1 MEELV
6 RKCFLL
12 SLRPSYARGNHII
25 VHGGQPCFWPWT
37 RRMQFKQGLWN
48 VKRLLLRMM
57 HRREVFPWEF
67 RITPLLDLQFLLLIW
82 TFKESQF
89 SFPLCLK
96 HLLSTRFLLSYL
108 ANRSHTTYTPLPS
121 KTWLLPPPQPP
132 TQNRLSLNEFH
143 FPPIF
148 AVFSVLSITSY
159 FLISYLERLLRFT
172 FVFAQVLKWSA
183 HLGYVHC
190 IHFTSEAH
198 AIWICMWYVHS
209 RYLLLVTPYQNLH
222 QGRCSVIPCES
233 GMWIKVSFIYL
244 IFKSMCLSVYL
255 VKIQQ
260 GFLGAWFRMERWGP
274 WPLTFVCL
282 FSCRKMKWFSNASP
296 TFTRSRGSSAWQPR
310 ALGIACASWNP
321 LQKPRWDG
329 LPAWHLSPGPPKQSL
344 RE

>member
-25 VHGGQPCFWPWT
+25 VHGGQPCFWPST

-143 FPPIF
+143 FLPIF

-159 FLISYLERLLRFT
+159 CLISYLERLLRFT

-233 GMWIKVSFIYL
+233 GMWIKSLLYL
-244 IFKSMCLSVYL
+244 FNIQKHVPLSVPG
-255 VKIQQ
+255 KDTAR
-260 GFLGAWFRMERWGP
+260 FLGGLVPHGEVGSLTTHICVSVFLQEDEVVLQCIANIHKEQRKFCLAAEGLGNRLCFLEPTSEAKVRWITCP
-274 WPLTFVCL
+274 AP
-282 FSCRKMKWFSNASP
+282 FSWASQAV
-296 TFTRSRGSSAWQPR
+296 T
-310 ALGIACASWNP
+310 
-321 LQKPRWDG
+321 
-329 LPAWHLSPGPPKQSL
+329 
-344 RE
+344 